1 MSLRVNVA
9 DGTNAGRRRPPAA
22 PANEWAHLCRDANGA
37 TSGMPVTVILSGRFA
52 NCPACYTRRP
62 S

>member
-22 PANEWAHLCRDANGA
+22 PANEWAHLCRSANGA
-37 TSGMPVTVILSGRFA
+37 TLILSGRFR